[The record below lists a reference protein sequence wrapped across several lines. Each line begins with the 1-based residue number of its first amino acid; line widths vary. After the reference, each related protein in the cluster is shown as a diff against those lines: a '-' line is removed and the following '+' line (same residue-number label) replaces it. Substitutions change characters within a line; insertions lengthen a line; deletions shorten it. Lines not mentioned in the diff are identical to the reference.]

1 MCQVIFMATIT
12 TSDELRLFNRSR
24 ILSCLRSGG
33 RQSRKFLCESTGL
46 SASTVSQVTADL
58 IDDGVIEL
66 FTPKEVI
73 VAKGVK
79 GTAAN
84 TRRGRPQVLLQ
95 LNSHA
100 ATTAVVT
107 WLLNELEVTL
117 YDYAGQRIHRVSR
130 SLKTGAM
137 SLSTLKKHLFSVFDA
152 VLDDGEYETSLQH
165 IAMVCQGTVTR
176 DNSGL
181 LWSPIT
187 RLRNIDFGGI
197 LQQRYGVSVS
207 VSNNC
212 NMIARAIFEERQ
224 TSSQHANENFAV
236 VLSSFG
242 IGLSY
247 FHQGDILTGSH
258 SSGTEFGHM
267 LFKAGGALCRCGR
280 AGCIEAYAS
289 DYAIWRRA
297 NGKSAG
303 DEPSDLIPQ
312 DDLMNLIE
320 AAKQKPGP
328 ARDAFEEAGAAI
340 GQGLANLFALFDP
353 FPAILVG
360 ITPDA
365 FSLMEKSLHA
375 DLQHYGLSA
384 GDGTVSVYD
393 RVTERKLIRNGA
405 LLQSLSYI
413 DEKIFGFG
421 VSAQVGESV
430 V

>member
-79 GTAAN
+79 GAAAN

-130 SLKTGAM
+130 SLKTGGM
-137 SLSTLKKHLFSVFDA
+137 SLSTLKKHLFGVFDA

>member
-24 ILSCLRSGG
+24 VLTCLRTEG
-33 RQSRKFLCESTGL
+33 RQSRKLLCESTGL

-58 IDDGVIEL
+58 IEDGVIEL
-66 FTPKEVI
+66 FTPADVTTP
-73 VAKGVK
+73 VVSG
-79 GTAAN
+79 N
-84 TRRGRPQVLLQ
+84 SRRGRPQVLLQ
-95 LNSHA
+95 LNSQA

-107 WLLNELEVTL
+107 LLLNELEVTL
-117 YDYAGQRIHRVSR
+117 YDYAGQRIHRVAKAV
-130 SLKTGAM
+130 KTSNM
-137 SLSTLKKHLFSVFDA
+137 SLSTLKKHLFGALDT
-152 VLDDGEYETSLQH
+152 VLDEGEDESSLQH

-181 LWSPIT
+181 LWSPIIK
-187 RLRNIDFGGI
+187 LKNIDFSGI
-197 LQQRYGVSVS
+197 FQQRYGVSVS

-212 NMIARAIFEERQ
+212 NMIARAIFNDRQ
-224 TSSQHANENFAV
+224 SSSQSTGDNNFAV

-242 IGLSY
+242 IGFGY
-247 FHQGDILTGSH
+247 YYQGDILTGSH

-280 AGCIEAYAS
+280 GGCIEAYAS

-297 NGKSAG
+297 NGQSVNEQPA
-303 DEPSDLIPQ
+303 DAIPQ
-312 DDLMNLIE
+312 EEFVELIA
-320 AAKQKPGP
+320 AAKANPGT
-328 ARDAFEEAGAAI
+328 AREAFEEAGTAI

-353 FPAILVG
+353 FPVILVG
-360 ITPDA
+360 ITPSA
-365 FSLMEKSLHA
+365 FDLMRKTLHA
-375 DLQHYGLSA
+375 DLQHYGVSE

-393 RVTERKLIRNGA
+393 RVTERKLIRCGA

-421 VSAQVGESV
+421 GNAPIGEPV

>member
-24 ILSCLRSGG
+24 ILSCLRAGG

-66 FTPKEVI
+66 FTP
-73 VAKGVK
+73 ADA
-79 GTAAN
+79 GTAGSAGN
-84 TRRGRPQVLLQ
+84 ARRGRPQVLLQ
-95 LNSHA
+95 LNSLA
-100 ATTAVVT
+100 AATAVVT
-107 WLLNELEVTL
+107 LLLNELEVTL
-117 YDYAGQRIHRVSR
+117 YDYGGQRIHRVSK
-130 SLKTGAM
+130 SVKTGSM
-137 SLSTLKKHLFSVFDA
+137 SLSTLKKHLFGVLDT

-165 IAMVCQGTVTR
+165 IAMVCQGAVAR

-181 LWSPIT
+181 LWSPIIK
-187 RLRNIDFGGI
+187 LRNIDFGGI

-212 NMIARAIFEERQ
+212 NMIARAIFNERQ
-224 TSSQHANENFAV
+224 SSAEQADENFAV

-242 IGLSY
+242 IGFGY
-247 FHQGDILTGSH
+247 FHQGNILTGSH

-280 AGCIEAYAS
+280 GGCIEAYAS

-297 NGKSAG
+297 NGKSAD
-303 DEPSDLIPQ
+303 DEPSDVVPQ
-312 DDLMNLIE
+312 DELMNLIV
-320 AAKQKPGP
+320 AAKEKPGL

-353 FPAILVG
+353 FPVILVG
-360 ITPDA
+360 ISPDA
-365 FSLMEKSLHA
+365 FGLMEKTLHA
-375 DLQHYGLSA
+375 DLQHYGVKQ

-393 RVTERKLIRNGA
+393 RVTERKLIRSGA

-413 DEKIFGFG
+413 DEKVFGFG
-421 VSAQVGESV
+421 SNTRVDEPV

>member
-24 ILSCLRSGG
+24 VLSCLRTGG
-33 RQSRKFLCESTGL
+33 RQSRKLLCQSTGL

-58 IDDGVIEL
+58 IDEGVIEL
-66 FTPKEVI
+66 FTPTD
-73 VAKGVK
+73 VAPTG
-79 GTAAN
+79 ASIN

-95 LNSHA
+95 LNSYA
-100 ATTAVVT
+100 ATTAVLT
-107 WLLNELEVTL
+107 LLLNELEVTL
-117 YDYAGQRIHRVSR
+117 YDYAGQRIHRVAKSV
-130 SLKTGAM
+130 KTGDL
-137 SLSTLKKHLFSVFDA
+137 SLSALKKHLFE
-152 VLDDGEYETSLQH
+152 VLDTVLDEGEYETSLQH
-165 IAMVCQGTVTR
+165 IAMVCQGTVNR
-176 DNSGL
+176 DNTGL

-187 RLRNIDFGGI
+187 KLKNIEFGGI

-212 NMIARAIFEERQ
+212 NMIARAIFDERQ
-224 TSSQHANENFAV
+224 STSQGNNDNFAV

-242 IGLSY
+242 IGFGY
-247 FHQGDILTGSH
+247 FHQGDILTGSQ

-267 LFKAGGALCRCGR
+267 LFKTGGARCRCGR
-280 AGCIEAYAS
+280 GGCIEAYAS
-289 DYAIWRRA
+289 DYAIWRKA
-297 NGKSAG
+297 NGNSAI
-303 DEPSDLIPQ
+303 DEPTDHVSQ
-312 DDLMNLIE
+312 QDLMDLVA
-320 AAKQKPGP
+320 AAKEKPGI

-353 FPAILVG
+353 FPVILVG

-365 FSLMEKSLHA
+365 FSLMEKTLHA
-375 DLQHYGLSA
+375 DLYHYGVSE

-393 RVTERKLIRNGA
+393 RVAERKLVRSGA

-421 VSAQVGESV
+421 GSARVGEPAA
-430 V
+430 

>member
-73 VAKGVK
+73 VAKGAK
-79 GTAAN
+79 AAAAN

-117 YDYAGQRIHRVSR
+117 YDYAGQRIHRVSK

-137 SLSTLKKHLFSVFDA
+137 SLSTLKKHLFGVLDT
-152 VLDDGEYETSLQH
+152 VLDDGEYENSLQH

-187 RLRNIDFGGI
+187 KLTNIDFGGI

-224 TSSQHANENFAV
+224 ASSQHANENFAV

-421 VSAQVGESV
+421 VSAQMDESV